1 MLSLRDFFKFLFQKK
16 MDINPWQVDN
26 IQEFYILKCPEC
38 DFMHKEEN
46 YFQNHALANHP
57 LSVTFFNDVDMT
69 IEKIGIFDDCNEEN
83 EPNDTLNTVKE
94 EILETRN
101 DHEIDIQI
109 FSNENEVKND
119 DVYDVTSSETVNDIC
134 PEIHEFQDSE
144 EPQLSE
150 ISQVTDI
157 TEVQEP
163 PTIIPLL
170 TYEYAAAQ
178 IAHAIPARESRE
190 ISNEDPTINADRLD
204 FSQQIL
210 NQPSSSNLTSP
221 SIVNRKRNNKPAKC
235 SICDASFTRKANLNL
250 HIASVHEGKKQSF
263 ICSICDSSFTQSK
276 NLRAHVATVHEGRK
290 TRKCSICNKRFAY
303 SRDLKRHIA
312 RIHKEV

>member
-1 MLSLRDFFKFLFQKK
+1 MHGNSKLKPGEYML
-16 MDINPWQVDN
+16 
-26 IQEFYILKCPEC
+26 C
-38 DFMHKEEN
+38 
-46 YFQNHALANHP
+46 
-57 LSVTFFNDVDMT
+57 T
-69 IEKIGIFDDCNEEN
+69 
-83 EPNDTLNTVKE
+83 
-94 EILETRN
+94 EIVS
-101 DHEIDIQI
+101 DIQKIFVHNI
-109 FSNENEVKND
+109 FSLCSANRRAFYKD
-119 DVYDVTSSETVNDIC
+119 L
-134 PEIHEFQDSE
+134 PAK
-144 EPQLSE
+144 
-150 ISQVTDI
+150 
-157 TEVQEP
+157 EVQEP